1 MAKVFLTVVL
11 SLLLQGSGTIFEIDL
26 WPGEGLP
33 VFEAASQQL
42 LLYDV
47 PSSSSRVTQS
57 VNVNPGQRVAFDDT
71 RYRTIQV
78 GRFRAL
84 VSTHVKG
91 RTIGTVNHLRPKT
104 TILQSSP
111 PQMLK

>member
-1 MAKVFLTVVL
+1 MLRSSTGNRYAPTYRAMSQLRTRQVLSMAKVFSTVVL

-33 VFEAASQQL
+33 VFEAASRQL
-42 LLYDV
+42 LLHDA

-71 RYRTIQV
+71 RYRTIQTA
-78 GRFRAL
+78 GIRA
-84 VSTHVKG
+84 
-91 RTIGTVNHLRPKT
+91 R
-104 TILQSSP
+104 
-111 PQMLK
+111 